1 MASRAKYARRR
12 RNAFLAAVGLALIL
26 IIIVVVIIVS
36 LSKGNSTGGGS
47 ALNISPSPTNN
58 ILLPPPTGTDSD
70 VTVNSP
76 TDVPVTTPSAEP
88 TDNVMYVSASA
99 LNVREK
105 ADASSKKL
113 ASLKKGDS
121 VTIEDTDGDFYKVTV
136 TVDGKTVEGYV
147 AKQYVSATK
156 SEATPTA
163 TAGAT
168 PDTSKS
174 TVMYATADVRVRSSA
189 STSGD
194 NVVTNVKKGT
204 KLTAYTTSS
213 GWTYV
218 EYSKGKFGYISAKYL
233 TATAPTATPAAT
245 AGTAT
250 PSPTPAHATSLV
262 DIVGQDAAGKIGE
275 VPSAFLNITKPGQT
289 VSATNVGKYD
299 EVYAIK
305 AIDGQKDYWI
315 YFVDGKAQFTTDFL
329 VLTKSE

>member
-26 IIIVVVIIVS
+26 IIIVVIIIVS
-36 LSKGNSTGGGS
+36 LSRGNSNNGGS

-58 ILLPPPTGTDSD
+58 ILLPTPNATDDD

-113 ASLKKGDS
+113 TSLKKGDS
-121 VTIEDTDGDFYKVTV
+121 VTVEGTDGDFYKVTV
-136 TVDGKTVEGYV
+136 TVDGKTIEGYV

-156 SEATPTA
+156 SEATPTATA

-204 KLTAYTTSS
+204 KLTAYTTTS

-233 TATAPTATPAAT
+233 TATAPTATPTAT
-245 AGTAT
+245 TGTAT
-250 PSPTPAHATSLV
+250 PSPTPAHATSLTS
-262 DIVGQDAAGKIGE
+262 IVKPADAGIIGE
-275 VPSAFLNITKPGQT
+275 VPAEFINITKPGQGEQEPT
-289 VSATNVGKYD
+289 TINGWNVYEIATITGGHYYVGVKDGAAKY
-299 EVYAIK
+299 ANTIM
-305 AIDGQKDYWI
+305 
-315 YFVDGKAQFTTDFL
+315 DF
-329 VLTKSE
+329 K